1 MLLKCELWGQWDR
14 GGDPGML
21 RLDNIIKVHPS
32 SCQIT
37 QERSREDNNIR
48 LEYVV
53 IMASLYL
60 PELHHNTGTHSD
72 LYTDSMMYPR
82 VTFQSLTHDI
92 QTVFVPSNL

>member
-1 MLLKCELWGQWDR
+1 
-14 GGDPGML
+14 ML

-92 QTVFVPSNL
+92 QTVFFPQ

>member
-1 MLLKCELWGQWDR
+1 
-14 GGDPGML
+14 ML

-37 QERSREDNNIR
+37 QRRSREDNNIR

>member
-1 MLLKCELWGQWDR
+1 
-14 GGDPGML
+14 ML
-21 RLDNIIKVHPS
+21 RLDNIIKIHPS

-37 QERSREDNNIR
+37 QDLLREDNNIR

-53 IMASLYL
+53 MMASLYL

>member
-1 MLLKCELWGQWDR
+1 
-14 GGDPGML
+14 ML

-37 QERSREDNNIR
+37 QERSLEDSNIR

-53 IMASLYL
+53 MMASLYL

-92 QTVFVPSNL
+92 QTVFFPQ